1 MSSLSAKNLVQNKI
15 NLKLVK
21 CAPFHKYNFTK
32 LHHSFPNVF
41 LPFDVVYLINKIN
54 VLYWTM
60 DIPNLV
66 CRKKILFLIKKAIYF
81 VYKIIT
87 QSYRNSYAIRTLTS
101 DEKKSSNA
109 GTYKK

>member
-1 MSSLSAKNLVQNKI
+1 MSMCNRYA
-15 NLKLVK
+15 
-21 CAPFHKYNFTK
+21 CHKTYNFTK

>member
-1 MSSLSAKNLVQNKI
+1 
-15 NLKLVK
+15 
-21 CAPFHKYNFTK
+21 
-32 LHHSFPNVF
+32 
-41 LPFDVVYLINKIN
+41 
-54 VLYWTM
+54 M